1 MYEDSYEYIQ
11 LVKLHTL
18 LQDKDA
24 SLKDIFTFLKKNMNI
39 FTNIDFRKHILK
51 ESFMLLM
58 ILDESDGSNEDIHL
72 ILDVITI
79 LLKT

>member
-1 MYEDSYEYIQ
+1 MSFEYIQ

-18 LQDKDA
+18 LQDKDV
-24 SLKDIFTFLKKNMNI
+24 SLKDIFIFLKKNMNV
-39 FTNIDFRKHILK
+39 FTNMDFRRLVLK

-58 ILDESDGSNEDIHL
+58 ILDEPNGSDECDL

-79 LLKT
+79 LLTS